1 MARIAIRV
9 LGQCQKHGAS
19 LADEIA
25 KWLLR
30 FSGDHHLTTPD
41 THIHP
46 CGPHPSSTRTLFR
59 SRRRYR
65 HHCHCSRLVAAIS
78 AIVPSA
84 VVAAVVLVSLPPQPP
99 SLPLPLLVDCCLLF
113 VSNAVAVAATAAIVA
128 INAPTAVVVVAA
140 PAAVTVAVVVAT
152 ITVAATGNAVGGG
165 GGAELMG

>member
-1 MARIAIRV
+1 MVPHSWVKSPNIF
-9 LGQCQKHGAS
+9 C
-19 LADEIA
+19 D
-25 KWLLR
+25 
-30 FSGDHHLTTPD
+30 FFGDHHLTTPD

-84 VVAAVVLVSLPPQPP
+84 VVAAVVLVSMEPPLP

-113 VSNAVAVAATAAIVA
+113 VFTARGSVGKNVIFSNGPNSTFECFNI
-128 INAPTAVVVVAA
+128 
-140 PAAVTVAVVVAT
+140 
-152 ITVAATGNAVGGG
+152 
-165 GGAELMG
+165 L